1 MLGACGAPFRNL
13 PIDTK
18 FIRLASQCFRGIA
31 AAAALK
37 QHADQGHPA
46 IPIGGCVLPS

>member
-31 AAAALK
+31 TAAALK
-37 QHADQGHPA
+37 QHAEHPA